1 MQSTRGQNGP
11 QILCLGQSPANLSP
25 VLREIKKS
33 GFKVTLA
40 LATEQAV
47 AVCMNNQVE
56 AVLLDA
62 AFIRNDDW
70 SVAKSL
76 KLIKPLVPILLLDS
90 RDLSRRNGL
99 PASIDAVA
107 SANDPRE
114 VLIEL
119 KRCLGSGL

>member
-11 QILCLGQSPANLSP
+11 QILCLGQSSANLSP

-33 GFKVTLA
+33 GFEVTLA
-40 LATEQAV
+40 LTAEQAV

-90 RDLSRRNGL
+90 RDLSRRDGL

-114 VLIEL
+114 VSIEL